1 MQAYARNYF
10 EMKKFTQNLLI
21 ISAFAAMFI
30 SCSGL
35 SKIAKSGDP
44 ELIYQTAMRFY
55 SAEKWSRAAN
65 LFDACLGYYIGS
77 EREDSIAF
85 FSARSK
91 FKHRDY
97 HDAQTGFDEFR
108 RRFGRSVFIEDA
120 EGMYAMCEYFLSPEP
135 SRDQTQTAKA
145 IVTLNTFIER
155 YPNSTRVEAFN
166 NIIQELT
173 VRLHDKNFINAYTY
187 FKIQKYKSAVVAF
200 KNALK
205 NYDNTS
211 HREEIMY
218 YIVVSNYRLAHNSIV
233 SKQADRYLA
242 MLDSYYSFIEEYPD
256 SKRLKELNRY
266 FKEAKNFIDF
276 LVKAGQKLWQVLPLV
291 PTGYG
296 DSPYS
301 SSCATAGFSASE
313 ALLEAESANAKA
325 TNETASAATISFFIF
340 TVPFCV

>member
-1 MQAYARNYF
+1 
-10 EMKKFTQNLLI
+10 MKKFTLNLAI
-21 ISAFAAMFI
+21 IAAVAALFF

-35 SKIAKSGDP
+35 SKISKSGDP
-44 ELIYQTAMRFY
+44 ELIYATALKLY
-55 SAEKWSRAAN
+55 KAEKWSRASDM
-65 LFDACLGYYIGS
+65 LDACSGYYIGS
-77 EREDSIAF
+77 EREDSIAY

-91 FKHRDY
+91 FKNRDY
-97 HDAQTGFDEFR
+97 HEASTNLDEFR
-108 RRFGRSVFIEDA
+108 RKFGRSIFIEDA
-120 EGMYAMCEYFLSPEP
+120 EAMYAMCQYYLSPGP
-135 SRDQTQTAKA
+135 TRDQTLTAQA
-145 IVTLNTFIER
+145 IVTLSNFIER

-173 VRLHDKNFINAYTY
+173 VRLHDKNFLNAYTY

-242 MLDSYYSFIEEYPD
+242 MLDSYYSFIEEYPE

-266 FKEAKNFIDF
+266 FKEAKNFID
-276 LVKAGQKLWQVLPLV
+276 KNKG
-291 PTGYG
+291 
-296 DSPYS
+296 
-301 SSCATAGFSASE
+301 SE
-313 ALLEAESANAKA
+313 QQNITE
-325 TNETASAATISFFIF
+325 
-340 TVPFCV
+340 